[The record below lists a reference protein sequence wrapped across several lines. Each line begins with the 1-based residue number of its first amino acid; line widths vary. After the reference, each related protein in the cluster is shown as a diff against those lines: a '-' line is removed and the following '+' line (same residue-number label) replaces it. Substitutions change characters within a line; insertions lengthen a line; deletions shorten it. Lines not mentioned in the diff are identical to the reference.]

1 MRFVDLAA
9 IAHYHSRTM
18 TEFELPLGQTI
29 SHYRVLEKL
38 GGGGMGVVYKAEDT
52 RLRRNVALKFL
63 PAAVAKDPQAL
74 ARFQREA
81 QAASALNHPNICTIY
96 DIGDTD
102 GKAFIAMEYLDG
114 ATLKHRIGGKA
125 MELETLVSLAIE
137 IADALDAA
145 HSEGIIHRDV
155 KPANIFITK
164 RGHAKILDFGLA
176 KVTQERIA
184 PVEPGSSQLTMEA
197 SEHLTSPGMTL
208 GTVAYMSPEQALG
221 KELDPRTD
229 LFSFGTVLYEMA
241 TGSLPFRG
249 DTSAGIFNSILH
261 KAPTAA
267 VRLNGEIPAEL
278 ERIIN
283 RALEKDRELRYQH
296 ASDLR
301 AELQRLKRDTDSG
314 RTAQMNIPQET
325 PVSAPSQ
332 VPATRVPAAQA
343 PAASSQ
349 QSASAAPSAGTVRAP
364 ATASRNW
371 PAIGVAALVVLLAA
385 GGFYYWRSKHTP
397 VLTEKDTIVLADFTN
412 TTGDPVFDGS
422 LKQALA
428 FSLEQSPFLSLLSDQ
443 QIQQTLRLM
452 GRPPGMPL
460 NQETA
465 REVCERNQSKAMLAG
480 SISAVGTEYLLGIE
494 ALDCQTGKSLVRVG
508 GDAASKEKVLQ
519 VLGQAASELRGKL
532 GESLAL
538 VQKYDAPLEDVTTG
552 SLEALKMFNLG
563 RKAIDEQG
571 SAAALP
577 YFKRAI
583 DLDPNFAEAY
593 GITAVIYGNLGESA
607 QAADY
612 AKRAYA
618 LRDRVTERERL
629 GLDSFQAGYVA
640 GDQVKDEE
648 IAEVIKRTFPR
659 FDGAYI
665 DAAAD
670 KQGRG
675 DYLGS
680 IAACQQALQ
689 ITRNHS
695 IALGNL
701 ADAYMALNRFDEARA
716 VMDQGLANGIEP
728 IALASNYYVLAFLK
742 NDANGM
748 QKQLAL
754 AMGKPGYEDSILSTQ
769 SDTDAYYGRLKQA
782 RENSRRAVE
791 SAKHNGT
798 LEVAADW
805 AANEALRE
813 AAFGDF
819 PEGRSAAASAI
830 QLSQGGRYVRSVAA
844 LALAMAGDTP
854 QAQKIADAVAK
865 EFPQDT
871 FVNLYW
877 LPMARASME
886 LNRRNPEKAV
896 ELLRAIHGY
905 DQGVPTPYVAQLIV
919 FYLRGYAYLA
929 AGKSRESSGEF
940 QGILDRPGIVQN
952 SPNGSLAHLGLGRAL
967 TAAGEKEKART
978 AYQDFLGLWKD
989 ADPDI
994 PILKQAKAEY
1004 AKLQ

>member
-1 MRFVDLAA
+1 
-9 IAHYHSRTM
+9 M

-38 GGGGMGVVYKAEDT
+38 GGGGMGVVYKAEDM

-96 DIGDTD
+96 DIGDAD

-114 ATLKHRIGGKA
+114 TTLKHRIGGRP
-125 MELETLVSLAIE
+125 MELETLVSLGIE

-145 HSEGIIHRDV
+145 HSEGIIHRDI
-155 KPANIFITK
+155 KPANLFVTK

-176 KVTQERIA
+176 KVTQERVA
-184 PVEPGSSQLTMEA
+184 QEDAGSQATMEA
-197 SEHLTSPGMTL
+197 PEHLTSPGMTL

-221 KELDPRTD
+221 KDLDPRTD

-261 KAPTAA
+261 KAPTAP
-267 VRLNGEIPAEL
+267 VRLNSDIPAEL

-314 RTAQMNIPQET
+314 RTAQMNVPQEL
-325 PVSAPSQ
+325 PASAPSQ
-332 VPATRVPAAQA
+332 VATAQA
-343 PAASSQ
+343 PAASGQ
-349 QSASAAPSAGTVRAP
+349 QSAAKTPSAGTAQ
-364 ATASRNW
+364 AHSAASRNW
-371 PAIGVAALVVLLAA
+371 TAIGATALIVLLAS
-385 GGFYYWRSKHTP
+385 GGFWYWRSKKTP

-428 FSLEQSPFLSLLSDQ
+428 FSLEQSPFLSLLSDE
-443 QIQQTLRLM
+443 QIQQTLRFM
-452 GRPPGMPL
+452 GRPAGMPL

-465 REVCERNQSKAMLAG
+465 REVCQRNQSKAMLAG
-480 SISAVGTEYLLGIE
+480 SISAVGAEYLVGIE
-494 ALDCQTGKSLVRVG
+494 AQDCQTGKSLVRVG
-508 GDAASKEKVLQ
+508 GNAASKEKVLQ

-538 VQKYDAPLEDVTTG
+538 VQKYDTPLEEATTS
-552 SLEALKMFNLG
+552 SLEALKTLNLG
-563 RKAIDEQG
+563 YKALDEQG

-593 GITAVIYGNLGESA
+593 GITAAMYGNLGESA
-607 QAADY
+607 QAAEY
-612 AKRAYA
+612 ATRAYA
-618 LRDRVTERERL
+618 LRDRVTEREKL
-629 GLDSFQAGYVA
+629 ALDQFQASYIT
-640 GDQVKDEE
+640 GDLVKDEG
-648 IAEVIKRTFPR
+648 IAELTIRTYPR
-659 FDGAYI
+659 SQGGYNN
-665 DAAAD
+665 AASD
-670 KQGRG
+670 KSGRG
-675 DYLGS
+675 DYQGS
-680 IAACQQALQ
+680 ILDSQQALR
-689 ITRNHS
+689 IDRTAS
-695 IALGNL
+695 LAAGNL

-716 VMDQGLANGIEP
+716 VMDQGLANGIDP
-728 IALASNYYVLAFLK
+728 IALASYYYTLAFLK

-748 QKQLAL
+748 QKQFAL
-754 AMGKPGYEDSILSTQ
+754 AMGKSGYEDSMLTTQ

-782 RENSRRAVE
+782 REDSRRAVE
-791 SAKHNGT
+791 SAKHNST
-798 LEVAADW
+798 PEVAATW

-813 AAFGDF
+813 AEFGNF
-819 PEGRSAAASAI
+819 PEARRAAASAI
-830 QLSQGGRYVRSVAA
+830 QLSQGGRYVLGVAA
-844 LALAMAGDTP
+844 LALVRAGDAP
-854 QAQKIADAVAK
+854 QAQKIADALAK

-871 FVNLYW
+871 IVNSYW
-877 LPMARASME
+877 LSMVRGSIA
-886 LNRRNPEKAV
+886 LNQRNPDKAI

-905 DQGVPTPYVAQLIV
+905 DEGTPMPDMAPLIV

-929 AGKSRESSGEF
+929 AGQSKESAAEF
-940 QGILDRPGIVQN
+940 QGILDRPGIAAN
-952 SPNGSLAHLGLGRAL
+952 SPNGSLARLGLGRARA
-967 TAAGEKEKART
+967 AAGEKEKART

-989 ADPDI
+989 ADPEI